1 MATEPLPASLAS
13 YKPSSNEKEAYDYL
27 FKKADTE
34 SLGVLTGELAVPFF
48 SHSSLPPILLG
59 EIWQICDVDNVGF
72 LSPERFGVACRLIG
86 HAQEEK
92 RKKGV
97 PQVKQE
103 WVGQPGP
110 FPTFK
115 GYSIP
120 SHLSPPTSNDS
131 PTSSSI
137 SQRAAPPAPASRLT
151 AQNTGTDINQIKQ
164 DDKTKYARLFAG
176 ANNGN
181 LTGLLE
187 GEKARDI
194 FIKSNLPYETLGQ
207 IWNLADTHA
216 RGSLDLADF
225 TIGMHLLQ
233 LVLNGQL
240 SQDALPKVLD
250 PKMYASAAGL
260 NAPGTGGTSAA
271 AAGAGV
277 TPQSPL
283 RQSSLPPRQVSSPPP
298 PAATPRQPQF
308 QPQPQAQNQG
318 WKISQQ
324 EKEESDNW
332 FSQLDANNKGV
343 LEGEQAV
350 GFFGQSGL
358 GNEELAKIWDLSD
371 ITGSGNLNRDTFAV
385 AMKLIREKVS
395 NPSGFQLP
403 DQLPLEYVPP
413 SLRSDL
419 SSSRAGSFPPP
430 PQQMTQPQRD
440 LLDLMGDDDSP
451 STPTPSSPPPP
462 QAAASS
468 FAPLQ
473 PQSTGPIQRS
483 LSPQAT
489 GSSFQGL
496 QGTVFPQNT
505 GSRVISPQSTGNM
518 RGGSSGFQNDFNP
531 SHSTSIPQQQPP
543 PPAATSS
550 SNFFDDNDLADT
562 TSNLESLRTRS
573 TQLEKEEQETSRSLE
588 STSKTREELE
598 NEVEK
603 VNEQI
608 KALQEKVS
616 TSRQQLE
623 SERNA
628 VEDLKKRE
636 QDQKGVLSRA
646 RTELISSESDLSG
659 LKMEKSELEG
669 EFLRDKE
676 EVREVKKRL
685 TMVEEEKRIL
695 RGEIEKLKKEGRR
708 EKGLGA
714 IARKQLVSAESD
726 RGKLEEEFEHL
737 KTAPIET
744 PVVEEPPRS
753 IQQPQPALAVPLP
766 PSTVTSP
773 TASLRSNNPFD
784 KLNLANAGLSP
795 QPTGQSTNSTLN
807 PFPFA
812 SPSPTANSFAAA
824 ATPSTEQSRD
834 ISSPTPTSDVS
845 AEDKTPNVQDSIL
858 PIASAAAGVV
868 GAGALYALETA
879 GSSITHA
886 LGVGSPTAEKKPEQ
900 EEEEKEPTETGND
913 EVDPFGVPAAQH
925 AREETQST
933 TGGGAFDTPETTSN
947 AGFGDDFGSNSFGD
961 DFASAAHQPERQLDE
976 DEKEETAQGT
986 LGQVDNDAGFDEAFE
1001 ELKPTESTAKGEE
1014 EPETVEGKLGDLN
1027 DQEGFDDAFKEFEPE
1042 SKTDDDKDL
1051 ETVSGTLGQVDQ
1063 GAGFDDA
1070 FDELQEENKS
1080 EDKGKGKEVV
1090 RDDTS
1095 EEEDDV
1101 FAETNENIKMS
1112 PEEANKGEEMFIEHS
1127 KKTGEE
1133 EDEDDSSDDEGE
1145 GPEDLDRPSAFT
1157 RRSFDAQ
1164 EPSTSVPAG
1173 SNSTSAID
1181 SPNPLAKEGTSNSE
1195 SGESYV
1201 HVSSSTAESSGILE
1215 EVDEPAT
1222 ISPLPVPTPV
1232 PAPIPTSTQRRAAP
1246 PPPSRSTAASI
1257 ASPSLSTSE
1266 QPRDVT
1272 SSVPDDFDTGFDG
1285 TRLESNLQQPSTTMT
1300 TTDDSAWPSAQPTTS
1315 AAPPEDDFESS
1326 FADMSIQQPSTSSGD
1341 HAKESSQQG
1350 FDNFDDDFDFKPSFD
1365 GETTDPT
1372 PATGTEQKENFDEG
1386 AFADFD
1392 DSFAPAASAA
1402 STQPAQPQESVPSSS
1417 GPQAQPQKG
1426 FSFDESFGKFP
1437 FGGETSSSSTTTT
1450 TTAPPALAP
1459 PVASPPAMARMP
1471 SIGLGDARPDD
1482 SSDVKE
1488 ICSMGFARSQAIEA
1502 LAKYDHD
1509 LNRAINSL
1517 LG

>member
-1 MATEPLPASLAS
+1 MATEPLPPSLAS
-13 YKPSSNEKEAYDYL
+13 YRPSSNEKEAYDYL

-34 SLGVLTGELAVPFF
+34 SLGVLTGDLAVPFF

-97 PQVKQE
+97 PEVKQE
-103 WVGQPGP
+103 WVSKPGP

-115 GYSIP
+115 GYAIP
-120 SHLSPPTSNDS
+120 PHLTPPSSQPAPNSPT

-137 SQRAAPPAPASRLT
+137 SQRGPPPAPASRLV
-151 AQNTGTDINQIKQ
+151 AQTTGTDINQIKQ
-164 DDKTKYARLFAG
+164 DDKAKYARLFAG

-181 LTGLLE
+181 LTGLLD

-260 NAPGTGGTSAA
+260 NAPGS
-271 AAGAGV
+271 GV

-283 RQSSLPPRQVSSPPP
+283 RQSSIPPPRTIASPPP
-298 PAATPRQPQF
+298 QQPQF
-308 QPQPQAQNQG
+308 QPQNVSAAQG
-318 WKISQQ
+318 SWKITPQ
-324 EKEESDNW
+324 EKQESDNW
-332 FSQLDANNKGV
+332 FSQLDSNNQGV

-358 GNEELAKIWDLSD
+358 GNEDLAKIWDLSD
-371 ITGSGNLNRDTFAV
+371 ITGSGNLTRDTFAV
-385 AMKLIREKVS
+385 AMKLIREKVA
-395 NPSGFQLP
+395 NPAGFQLP
-403 DQLPLEYVPP
+403 EQLPLEYIPP
-413 SLRSDL
+413 SLRSDAT
-419 SSSRAGSFPPP
+419 SPRAGSFPPP
-430 PQQMTQPQRD
+430 QQQQMTQPQRD
-440 LLDLMGDDDSP
+440 LLDLMGDDETP
-451 STPTPSSPPPP
+451 ATPTPASPPPG
-462 QAAASS
+462 ATGSS

-473 PQSTGPIQRS
+473 PQSTGSIQRS

-496 QGTVFPQNT
+496 QGTIFPQNT
-505 GSRVISPQSTGNM
+505 GSRIVSPQPTGTP
-518 RGGSSGFQNDFNP
+518 RASGFQNDFNP
-531 SHSTSIPQQQPP
+531 AQTASAPP
-543 PPAATSS
+543 VAAAPPRNLAATTS

-562 TSNLESLRTRS
+562 TSNLESLRTQATGLTR
-573 TQLEKEEQETSRSLE
+573 EDQETSSSLK

-598 NEVEK
+598 SEVEK

-616 TSRQQLE
+616 ASRQQLE
-623 SERNA
+623 TERTA

-636 QDQKGVLSRA
+636 QGQKGILSRA

-695 RGEIEKLKKEGRR
+695 KGEIEKLRKEGRR

-726 RGKLEEEFEHL
+726 RGKLETEYEQL
-737 KTAPIET
+737 KSAPIES
-744 PVVEEPPRS
+744 PVVEEAPR
-753 IQQPQPALAVPLP
+753 QVQVPAPHAVPLP
-766 PSTVTSP
+766 RSTVTSP

-784 KLNLANAGLSP
+784 KLNLASAGLSP
-795 QPTGQSTNSTLN
+795 QPTGHSTASNSN

-812 SPSPTANSFAAA
+812 ASSPTADSFAAGA
-824 ATPSTEQSRD
+824 LPSTEASRD
-834 ISSPTPTSDVS
+834 IAAPSTEVTQ
-845 AEDKTPNVQDSIL
+845 EKTPNVQDSIL

-886 LGVGSPTAEKKPEQ
+886 LGVGSPTSESKPKR
-900 EEEEKEPTETGND
+900 EEEEEHKPQEPRD
-913 EVDPFGVPAAQH
+913 EVDPFGVPPPH
-925 AREETQST
+925 AREGTQST
-933 TGGGAFDTPETTSN
+933 GAFDTPSTSN
-947 AGFGDDFGSNSFGD
+947 GGFGDDFGSASFGD
-961 DFASAAHQPERQLDE
+961 DFAATESRDEPESQD
-976 DEKEETAQGT
+976 TARGT
-986 LGQVDNDAGFDEAFE
+986 LGQVDNDAGFDDAFE
-1001 ELKPTESTAKGEE
+1001 ELQPSGAANSK
-1014 EPETVEGKLGDLN
+1014 EPEVAVGKLGDLN
-1027 DQEGFDDAFKEFEPE
+1027 NQEGFDEAFQDLQPE
-1042 SKTDDDKDL
+1042 HAAVKRGDE
-1051 ETVSGTLGQVDQ
+1051 ETATGTLGQIDR

-1070 FDELQEENKS
+1070 FDELDEGNKT
-1080 EDKGKGKEVV
+1080 DLKGKGKAVE
-1090 RDDTS
+1090 RDESS
-1095 EEEDDV
+1095 EEGEDV
-1101 FAETNENIKMS
+1101 FAETVEDNKPS
-1112 PEEANKGEEMFIEHS
+1112 LEEDKGEEQFIEHS

-1133 EDEDDSSDDEGE
+1133 DDSSDDDEE
-1145 GPEDLDRPSAFT
+1145 GPEDLDRPSTFT
-1157 RRSFDAQ
+1157 RRSFDAP
-1164 EPSTSVPAG
+1164 ETSTVVPEA
-1173 SNSTSAID
+1173 SSSTFD
-1181 SPNPLAKEGTSNSE
+1181 SPNPLAKGGASNSE

-1201 HVSSSTAESSGILE
+1201 HVSGSTAESSGILE
-1215 EVDEPAT
+1215 ADDTPA

-1232 PAPIPTSTQRRAAP
+1232 AAPIQTTTQRRAAP
-1246 PPPSRSTAASI
+1246 PPPVRAPAVV
-1257 ASPSLSTSE
+1257 ASPTLPASE
-1266 QPRDVT
+1266 EPQ
-1272 SSVPDDFDTGFDG
+1272 SVSYPISDDFDAGFDG
-1285 TRLESNLQQPSTTMT
+1285 TRFAASGDTSGQPSKQEPTL
-1300 TTDDSAWPSAQPTTS
+1300 PSADAVVAPPAS
-1315 AAPPEDDFESS
+1315 RANAAAPEDDFESS
-1326 FADMSIQQPSTSSGD
+1326 FADMSIQAPSAGAAGHDGAVKDTAAS
-1341 HAKESSQQG
+1341 G
-1350 FDNFDDDFDFKPSFD
+1350 FDTFDDDFDFKPSFEGD
-1365 GETTDPT
+1365 VANAGEPS
-1372 PATGTEQKENFDEG
+1372 QSKEEFDEG

-1392 DSFAPAASAA
+1392 DSFPPA
-1402 STQPAQPQESVPSSS
+1402 
-1417 GPQAQPQKG
+1417 
-1426 FSFDESFGKFP
+1426 
-1437 FGGETSSSSTTTT
+1437 SSSTAAGDAVKEASTAQVASAGAGSGFDDSFGEFPSSGCGFSQANTTAT
-1450 TTAPPALAP
+1450 ASAPPALAP
-1459 PVASPPAMARMP
+1459 PVASPPAMARVP
-1471 SIGLGDARPDD
+1471 SVGQGDARPDD

-1488 ICSMGFARSQAIEA
+1488 ICSMGFGRSQAIEA